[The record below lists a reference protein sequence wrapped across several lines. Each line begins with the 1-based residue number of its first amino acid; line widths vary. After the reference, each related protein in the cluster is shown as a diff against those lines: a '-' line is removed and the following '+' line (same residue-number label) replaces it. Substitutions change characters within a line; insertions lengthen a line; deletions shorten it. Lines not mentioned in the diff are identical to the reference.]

1 MKEAM
6 PARTD
11 EGPLSG
17 KTFVFTGELSRMSR
31 PKAQE
36 LVASLGAKA
45 SNSVS
50 KKTSFVVVGSEPG
63 SKAEKARTLG
73 VTILDEEAFF
83 SMIENLSDKNQE
95 E

>member
-1 MKEAM
+1 
-6 PARTD
+6 
-11 EGPLSG
+11 
-17 KTFVFTGELSRMSR
+17 MSR